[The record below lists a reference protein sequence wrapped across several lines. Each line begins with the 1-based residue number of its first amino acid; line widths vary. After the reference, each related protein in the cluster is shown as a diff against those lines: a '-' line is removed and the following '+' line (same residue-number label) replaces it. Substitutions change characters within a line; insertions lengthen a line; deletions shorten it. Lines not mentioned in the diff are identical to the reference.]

1 MSIKSIIKF
10 LFIATFL
17 LTSFEFL
24 SLHSF
29 AAQENRC
36 LVCHKNIE
44 KDKKNIH
51 PALKSGCETC
61 HVAVKDL
68 EHPKHNK
75 SMKLLYSL
83 PELCYKCH
91 KEANFK
97 GKHIHSPVMKGTCM
111 SCHNA
116 HSADFNKLLISD
128 APELCYKC
136 HDKKK
141 FERKHVH
148 TVALHNCFRR
158 CHNPHANDNPYC
170 LLMPVNE
177 ICVTCHRN
185 QETGNHIATLPG
197 GFIHPM
203 SGVPDPKKPS
213 KEMTCASCHNP
224 HSSSFA
230 KLFYSKGKCKRCHKY
245 Y

>member
-1 MSIKSIIKF
+1 MSIKSIIKC
-10 LFIATFL
+10 LFIAVIL
-17 LTSFEFL
+17 LTAFKFL
-24 SLHSF
+24 SFNSF
-29 AAQENRC
+29 AAQENQC
-36 LVCHKNIE
+36 FVCHKDIA
-44 KDKKNIH
+44 KDNKKIH
-51 PALKSGCETC
+51 PALKSGCDTC
-61 HVAVKDL
+61 HVTVTDL
-68 EHPKHNK
+68 EHPKHDK
-75 SMKLLYSL
+75 SMKLLYAL

-97 GKHIHSPVMKGTCM
+97 GKYTHPPVMKGNCI

-116 HSADFNKLLISD
+116 HSADFTKLLVSD

-136 HDKKK
+136 HDRKK
-141 FERKHVH
+141 FERKYVH

-177 ICVTCHRN
+177 ICVNCHRN

-203 SGVPDPKKPS
+203 TGVPDPKKPS
-213 KEMTCASCHNP
+213 KELTCASCHNP
-224 HSSSFA
+224 HSSSFS